1 MKVETFVMPNVM
13 DDVNSPRHV
22 EFGPPNRWYEYH

>member
-13 DDVNSPRHV
+13 DAVNSSRHT